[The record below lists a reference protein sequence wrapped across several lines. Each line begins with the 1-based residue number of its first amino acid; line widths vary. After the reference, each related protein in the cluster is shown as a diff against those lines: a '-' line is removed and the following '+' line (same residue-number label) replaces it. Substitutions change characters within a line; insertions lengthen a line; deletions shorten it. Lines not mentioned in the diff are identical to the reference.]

1 MHQFIWRQRHR
12 TDGSKAGSG
21 GITGNSS
28 PRDACVLGGLTVV
41 TASQSNVLDRKAA
54 VGQGIGIPEK
64 KFCELLLPLVC
75 LGAENWV
82 GPGKL
87 GQSKAGQAPVPAPP
101 HLTKQKEHM
110 PTARQELSLSN
121 LGPILI

>member
-12 TDGSKAGSG
+12 TDDSKAGSG
-21 GITGNSS
+21 RIIGNSS
-28 PRDACVLGGLTVV
+28 PRDACVLGGLTVL
-41 TASQSNVLDRKAA
+41 TASQSNAPDGKVT
-54 VGQGIGIPEK
+54 VGQDIGIPEK
-64 KFCELLLPLVC
+64 KSCELPLLHAC
-75 LGAENWV
+75 LGAENWA

-87 GQSKAGQAPVPAPP
+87 GQSKAGQAPMPAPP
-101 HLTKQKEHM
+101 HLTQQKEHM